1 LHRRIPENEMNDSP
15 VRELARRAG
24 IAVQWTDRFGKRH
37 RVSLDTIR
45 RILAAL
51 QLPCQ
56 TPDDIRHSRRALDNT
71 TVPPLITATLGRAI
85 DLPWRRPDAPPCA
98 RLIRNDGAATDV
110 PVRRTSRGVR
120 LQGVKAMG
128 YHTLEIGQARLTLA
142 VAPARCIG
150 IADIADRQ
158 RLAGVAVQ
166 IYGLRHG
173 GDCGIGDMSG
183 VTALAQAAAA
193 RGLESLAL
201 SPVHAA
207 FAVQRGQFS
216 PYSPSNR
223 LFYNPLHADAA
234 SVFGAERIARVRTA
248 AGLDPPIR
256 ELESSSVVDWEA
268 STRAK
273 MAVLSRLFEDFA
285 ATDLAANPAVG
296 LAADFA
302 GFCSDCGAS
311 LQKHALFEALHQA
324 RLKAAPEQPD
334 WNQWPAI
341 WRDSRSAAVGEF
353 TAQNR
358 REILFHCF
366 LQWLADRS
374 FANAQQKARSAGM
387 TIGLIADLAVGMSAA
402 GSYAWAHNDHVL
414 SGLQIGA
421 PPDLF
426 NANGQNWGLTTLSPR
441 ALQTQGYGPFIA
453 TLRACMRHAGG
464 LRVDHAMGFKRLWA
478 IPQGATAAEGA
489 YIAYPVSDLFR
500 LTALESHRHR
510 AIVIGEDLGTVPAGF
525 RERLARAG
533 IYGMS
538 VLWFARN
545 GKGFVPPD
553 DWPNLAVAMTS
564 THDLPTVAGWW
575 RGTDLDARAG
585 CGLLHDAQAER
596 LVRSSERDAL
606 WAAFK
611 SAKVAEGKLPAA
623 TEATHVVDAAVRFV
637 ATTPSQLA
645 LLPLEDVL
653 GLERQPNMPGTI
665 AEYPNWRLR
674 YDAEAASMLDETSV
688 RYRIARLANR
698 GA

>member
-1 LHRRIPENEMNDSP
+1 MNDSS

-24 IAVQWTDRFGKRH
+24 VAVQWTDRFGKRH

-56 TPDDIRHSRRALDNT
+56 TLDDIRHSRRALDKA
-71 TVPPLITATLGRAI
+71 TVPPLITAILGRAI
-85 DLPWRRPDAPPCA
+85 DLPWRRPDCPPRA
-98 RLIRNDGAATDV
+98 RLIREDGTATDV
-110 PVRRTSRGVR
+110 PVHRTSRGIR
-120 LQGVKAMG
+120 LQGVKAVG

-150 IADIADRQ
+150 IADIANRE
-158 RLAGVAVQ
+158 RLAGVAAQ
-166 IYGLRHG
+166 IYGLRHA

-201 SPVHAA
+201 SPVHAV
-207 FAVQRGQFS
+207 FAAESGQFS

-234 SVFGAERIARVRTA
+234 SVLGNERVARARTTV
-248 AGLDPPIR
+248 GLDMPIG
-256 ELESSSVVDWEA
+256 ELESSSLVNWEA

-273 MAVLSRLFEDFA
+273 MAVLRRLFEDFA
-285 ATDLAANPAVG
+285 TTDLAANPAIG
-296 LAADFA
+296 LARDF
-302 GFCSDCGAS
+302 GTFCSDRGAT
-311 LQKHALFEALHQA
+311 LQEHALFEALHQA
-324 RLKAAPEQPD
+324 RLEADPEQPN

-341 WRDSRSAAVGEF
+341 WRDPRSAAVGKF

-374 FANAQQKARSAGM
+374 FAASQQKARTAGM
-387 TIGLIADLAVGMSAA
+387 KIGLIADLAVGMSAA
-402 GSYAWAHNDHVL
+402 GGYAWAHKDHVL

-453 TLRACMRHAGG
+453 TLQACMRHAGG
-464 LRVDHAMGFKRLWA
+464 LRVDHAMGFLRLWV

-545 GKGFVPPD
+545 GKGFMPPH
-553 DWPNLAVAMTS
+553 DWPSLAVAMTS

-575 RGTDLDARAG
+575 RGTDLDARAS
-585 CGLLHDAQAER
+585 CGLLRDAQAER
-596 LVRSSERDAL
+596 MVRSSERDTL

-611 SAKVAEGKLPAA
+611 SAKVAEGEAPAA
-623 TEATHVVDAAVRFV
+623 AEATHVVDAAVHFV
-637 ATTPSQLA
+637 AKTPAQLA
-645 LLPLEDVL
+645 LLPLEDAL
-653 GLERQPNMPGTI
+653 ALERQPNMPGTI
-665 AEYPNWRLR
+665 VEYPNWRHR
-674 YDAEAASMLDETSV
+674 YDAEVASMLDETSV
-688 RYRIARLANR
+688 RYRIASLVKR
-698 GA
+698 GTQ

>member
-1 LHRRIPENEMNDSP
+1 MNDSS

-24 IAVQWTDRFGKRH
+24 VAVQWTDRFGKRH

-45 RILAAL
+45 RILGAL
-51 QLPCQ
+51 QLPCD
-56 TPDDIRHSRRALDNT
+56 TGDDIRSSRRALDNAT
-71 TVPPLITATLGRAI
+71 MPPLITATLGRAI
-85 DLPWRRPDAPPCA
+85 DLPWQMPNAPPHA
-98 RLIRNDGAATDV
+98 RLIREDGAARDV
-110 PVRRTSRGVR
+110 LVRQTSRGIR
-120 LQGVKAMG
+120 LRGVNAIG
-128 YHTLEIGQARLTLA
+128 YYTLDVGHARTILA

-150 IADIADRQ
+150 IADIANRE
-158 RLAGVAVQ
+158 RLAGVAAQ
-166 IYGLRHG
+166 IYGLRHA

-193 RGLESLAL
+193 HGLESLAL
-201 SPVHAA
+201 SPVHAL
-207 FAVQRGQFS
+207 FAAESRQFS

-234 SVFGAERIARVRTA
+234 SVLGNERVARAWTT
-248 AGLDPPIR
+248 AGLDLPLR
-256 ELESSSVVDWEA
+256 ELESSSIIDWEA

-273 MAVLSRLFEDFA
+273 MAVLRRLFEDFA
-285 ATDLAANPAVG
+285 ATDLAANPATG

-302 GFCSDCGAS
+302 RFCSDRGVA
-311 LQKHALFEALHQA
+311 LQEHALFEALHQA
-324 RLKAAPEQPD
+324 RLKADPQQPD

-341 WRDSRSAAVGEF
+341 WRDPRSAAVGKF
-353 TAQNR
+353 TAQNQ
-358 REILFHCF
+358 REVLFHCF
-366 LQWLADRS
+366 LQWLTDRS
-374 FANAQQKARSAGM
+374 FGSAQQKARAAGM

-402 GSYAWAHNDHVL
+402 GSYAWAHKDHVL

-426 NANGQNWGLTTLSPR
+426 NANGQDWGLTTFSPR

-464 LRVDHAMGFKRLWA
+464 LRVDHAMGLLRLWV

-489 YIAYPVSDLFR
+489 YITYPVTDLFR

-525 RERLARAG
+525 RERLTRAG

-545 GKGFVPPD
+545 RKGFMPHH
-553 DWPNLAVAMTS
+553 DWPGLAVAMTS

-575 RGTDLDARAG
+575 RGTDLDARAS
-585 CGLLHDAQAER
+585 CGVLRDAQTER
-596 LVRSSERDAL
+596 MIRSSERQAL

-611 SAKVAEGKLPAA
+611 SAKVGEGEAPAA
-623 TEATHVVDAAVRFV
+623 TEASPIVDAAVRFV
-637 ATTPSQLA
+637 AKTPARLA
-645 LLPLEDVL
+645 LLPLEDAL
-653 GLERQPNMPGTI
+653 ALERQPNMPGTI
-665 AEYPNWRLR
+665 VEYPNWRHR
-674 YDAEAASMLDETSV
+674 YDAEAARMLDEASV
-688 RYRIARLANR
+688 QYRIASLVNR
-698 GA
+698 GAQ

>member
-1 LHRRIPENEMNDSP
+1 MNDSS

-24 IAVQWTDRFGKRH
+24 VAVQWTDRFGKRH
-37 RVSLDTIR
+37 RVSLDTTR

-56 TPDDIRHSRRALDNT
+56 TLDDIKHSRRALDNAT
-71 TVPPLITATLGRAI
+71 IPPLITTTLGRAI
-85 DLPWRRPDAPPCA
+85 DLPWRRPNAPPRA
-98 RLIRNDGAATDV
+98 RLIRDDGTATDI
-110 PVRRTSRGVR
+110 PVHRTSLGIR
-120 LQGVKAMG
+120 LHGVKAIG
-128 YHTLEIGQARLTLA
+128 YHTLEMGQARLTLA
-142 VAPARCIG
+142 VAPARCVG
-150 IADIADRQ
+150 IADIANRE
-158 RLAGVAVQ
+158 RLAGVAAQ
-166 IYGLRHG
+166 IYGLRHA

-201 SPVHAA
+201 SPVHAV
-207 FAVQRGQFS
+207 FAAESRQFS

-223 LFYNPLHADAA
+223 LFYNALHADAA
-234 SVFGAERIARVRTA
+234 SVLGNERIARARTT
-248 AGLDPPIR
+248 AGVDLPIS
-256 ELESSSVVDWEA
+256 ELESSSLVDWEA

-273 MAVLSRLFEDFA
+273 MAVLRHLFEDFA
-285 ATDLAANPAVG
+285 ATDLSANPAIG
-296 LAADFA
+296 LAGDF
-302 GFCSDCGAS
+302 GTFCSDRGAT
-311 LQKHALFEALHQA
+311 LQEHALFEALHQA
-324 RLKAAPEQPD
+324 RLEADPEQPN
-334 WNQWPAI
+334 WNRWPAI
-341 WRDSRSAAVGEF
+341 WRDPRSAAVGKF
-353 TAQNR
+353 AAQNR

-374 FANAQQKARSAGM
+374 FAGAQQQARTAGM

-402 GSYAWAHNDHVL
+402 GSYAWAHKDHVL

-441 ALQTQGYGPFIA
+441 ALQMQGYGPFIA

-464 LRVDHAMGFKRLWA
+464 LRVDHAMGFLRLWV

-533 IYGMS
+533 IYRMS

-545 GKGFVPPD
+545 GKRFIPPH
-553 DWPNLAVAMTS
+553 DWPSLAVAMTS

-575 RGTDLDARAG
+575 RGADLDARAS
-585 CGLLHDAQAER
+585 CGLLRDAQAER
-596 LVRSSERDAL
+596 KVRSSERDAL

-611 SAKVAEGKLPAA
+611 SAKVAEGEAPAA
-623 TEATHVVDAAVRFV
+623 AEASPIVDAAVHFV
-637 ATTPSQLA
+637 AKAKAQLA
-645 LLPLEDVL
+645 LLPLEDAL

-665 AEYPNWRLR
+665 AEYPNWRYR
-674 YDAEAASMLDETSV
+674 YEAEAASMLDETSV
-688 RYRIARLANR
+688 RYRIASLVNR
-698 GA
+698 GTQ

>member
-1 LHRRIPENEMNDSP
+1 LHRRIPKNAMNDSS
-15 VRELARRAG
+15 VRELARCAG

-37 RVSLDTIR
+37 GVSLDTMR

-56 TPDDIRHSRRALDNT
+56 TPDDIRHSRRALDNAAI
-71 TVPPLITATLGRAI
+71 PPLVTATVGGLI
-85 DLPWRRPDAPPCA
+85 DLPWPRPNPPPHA
-98 RLIRNDGAATDV
+98 RLICEDGTATDLL
-110 PVRRTSRGVR
+110 VRQTARGIR
-120 LQGVKAMG
+120 LRAVNAVG
-128 YHTLEIGQARLTLA
+128 YHSLDIGQARLTLA
-142 VAPARCIG
+142 VAPSQCFG
-150 IADIADRQ
+150 IADITDRE
-158 RLAGVAVQ
+158 RLTGLAAQ
-166 IYGLRHG
+166 IYGLRHAS
-173 GDCGIGDMSG
+173 DCGIGDMAG

-193 RGLESLAL
+193 RGLDCLAL
-201 SPVHAA
+201 SPLHAVFPA
-207 FAVQRGQFS
+207 ESGQFS

-223 LFYNPLHADAA
+223 LFYNPIHADVAA
-234 SVFGAERIARVRTA
+234 VLGDERMARARTT
-248 AGLDPPIR
+248 AGLDLPIR
-256 ELESSSVVDWEA
+256 ELESSPVIDWEA
-268 STRAK
+268 STQAK
-273 MAVLSRLFEDFA
+273 MAILRGMFEDFA
-285 ATDLAANPAVG
+285 ATDLANPAVG

-302 GFCSDCGAS
+302 RFCNDRGET
-311 LQKHALFEALHQA
+311 LQEHALFEALQQA
-324 RLKAAPEQPD
+324 RLKADPQRLN

-341 WRDSRSAAVGEF
+341 WRDPGSAAVAKF

-374 FANAQQKARSAGM
+374 FASAQQKARTAGM
-387 TIGLIADLAVGMSAA
+387 TIGLIADLAVGMSPA
-402 GSYAWAHNDHVL
+402 GSYAWAHKDTVL
-414 SGLQIGA
+414 SGLQVGA

-441 ALQTQGYGPFIA
+441 ALQTQGYGPFTA

-464 LRVDHAMGFKRLWA
+464 LRIDHAMGLLRLWV

-545 GKGFVPPD
+545 RKGFAPPD
-553 DWPNLAVAMTS
+553 DWPKLAVAMTS

-585 CGLLHDAQAER
+585 CGLLHDPQAER
-596 LVRSSERDAL
+596 LARRSERDAL

-611 SAKVAEGKLPAA
+611 SAKVAEGKVPAA
-623 TEATHVVDAAVRFV
+623 TEATGVVDAAVRFV
-637 ATTPSQLA
+637 ATTPSQLV
-645 LLPLEDVL
+645 LLPLEDAL

-674 YDAEAASMLDETSV
+674 YNAEAASLLDETSV

>member
-1 LHRRIPENEMNDSP
+1 MNDSS
-15 VRELARRAG
+15 VRELARRARV
-24 IAVQWTDRFGKRH
+24 AVQWTDRFGKRH

-56 TPDDIRHSRRALDNT
+56 TLDDIRHSRRALDKAP
-71 TVPPLITATLGRAI
+71 VPPLITAILGRAI
-85 DLPWRRPDAPPCA
+85 DLPWQRPDCPPRA
-98 RLIRNDGAATDV
+98 RLIRDDGTATDV
-110 PVRRTSRGVR
+110 PVHRTSRGIR
-120 LQGVKAMG
+120 LQGVKAIG

-150 IADIADRQ
+150 IADIANGE
-158 RLAGVAVQ
+158 RLAGVAAQ
-166 IYGLRHG
+166 IYGLRDA

-201 SPVHAA
+201 SPVHAV
-207 FAVQRGQFS
+207 FAAEPGQFS

-234 SVFGAERIARVRTA
+234 SVLGSERIARARSTV
-248 AGLDPPIR
+248 GLDMPIG
-256 ELESSSVVDWEA
+256 ELESSSLVNWEA

-273 MAVLSRLFEDFA
+273 MAVLRRLFEDFA
-285 ATDLAANPAVG
+285 TTDLAANPAIG
-296 LAADFA
+296 LARDF
-302 GFCSDCGAS
+302 GTFCSDRGAA
-311 LQKHALFEALHQA
+311 LQEHALFEALHQA
-324 RLKAAPEQPD
+324 RLEADPEQPN

-341 WRDSRSAAVGEF
+341 WRDPRSAAVGKF

-374 FANAQQKARSAGM
+374 FAGSQQKARTAGM
-387 TIGLIADLAVGMSAA
+387 KIGLIADLAVGMSAA
-402 GSYAWAHNDHVL
+402 GGYAWAHKDHVL

-426 NANGQNWGLTTLSPR
+426 NANGQNWDLTTLSPR

-453 TLRACMRHAGG
+453 TLQACMRHAGG
-464 LRVDHAMGFKRLWA
+464 LRVDHAMGFLRLWV

-545 GKGFVPPD
+545 GKGFMPPH
-553 DWPNLAVAMTS
+553 DWPSLAVAMTS

-575 RGTDLDARAG
+575 RGTDLDARAS
-585 CGLLHDAQAER
+585 CGLLRDAQAER
-596 LVRSSERDAL
+596 TVRSSERDAL

-611 SAKVAEGKLPAA
+611 SAKVAEGEAPAA
-623 TEATHVVDAAVRFV
+623 AEATHVVDAAVHFV
-637 ATTPSQLA
+637 AKTPAQLA
-645 LLPLEDVL
+645 LLPLEDAL
-653 GLERQPNMPGTI
+653 ALERQPNMPGTI
-665 AEYPNWRLR
+665 VEYPNWRHR

-688 RYRIARLANR
+688 RYRIASLVKR
-698 GA
+698 GTQ

>member
-1 LHRRIPENEMNDSP
+1 MNDSS

-24 IAVQWTDRFGKRH
+24 IAVQWTDRRGKRH

-51 QLPCQ
+51 QLPSQ
-56 TPDDIRHSRRALDNT
+56 TTDDIRHSRRSLDHAT
-71 TVPPLITATLGRAI
+71 LPPLITATSGRAI
-85 DLPWRRPDAPPCA
+85 DLPWPRPDAPASA
-98 RLIRNDGAATDV
+98 RLIRDDGTATDV
-110 PVRRTSRGVR
+110 PVHRTSRGIR
-120 LQGVKAMG
+120 LQAVKAIG

-142 VAPARCIG
+142 VAPARCVG
-150 IADIADRQ
+150 IADIAGRE
-158 RLAGVAVQ
+158 RVAGVAAQ
-166 IYGLRHG
+166 IYALRHT

-193 RGLESLAL
+193 RGLESVAL
-201 SPVHAA
+201 SPTHAL
-207 FAVQRGQFS
+207 FAAEPGHFS

-223 LFYNPLHADAA
+223 LFYNPLHADPV
-234 SVFGAERIARVRTA
+234 SVLGNERVARARTA
-248 AGLDPPIR
+248 AGLDQSLH
-256 ELESSSVVDWEA
+256 ELDSLSLVDWEA

-273 MAVLSRLFEDFA
+273 TAVFRHLFEDFA
-285 ATDLAANPAVG
+285 ATDLTSHPAIG

-302 GFCSDCGAS
+302 KFCTDRGAA
-311 LQKHALFEALHQA
+311 LQEHALFEALHRV
-324 RLKAAPEQPD
+324 RLKAESAQPN

-341 WRDSRSAAVGEF
+341 WRDPCSAAVEEF
-353 TAQNR
+353 AAQHR
-358 REILFHCF
+358 HEILFHCF

-374 FANAQQKARSAGM
+374 FASAQQTAKRAGM
-387 TIGLIADLAVGMSAA
+387 TIGLIADLAVGMSTA
-402 GSYAWAHNDHVL
+402 GSYAWAHTEHVL
-414 SGLQIGA
+414 ASLQIGA

-464 LRVDHAMGFKRLWA
+464 LRVDHAMGFMRLWV

-489 YIAYPVSDLFR
+489 YIAYPIRDLFR

-538 VLWFARN
+538 VLWFTRN
-545 GKGFVPPD
+545 EKDFVPPH

-575 RGTDLDARAG
+575 HGTDLDARVS
-585 CGLLHDAQAER
+585 CGLVRDAEAER
-596 LVRSSERDAL
+596 TARSSERLAL

-611 SAKVAEGKLPAA
+611 SAKVAEGEVPTA
-623 TEATHVVDAAVRFV
+623 TQAWPIVDAAVRFV
-637 ATTPSQLA
+637 AKTPAQLT
-645 LLPLEDVL
+645 LLPLEDAL

-665 AEYPNWRLR
+665 VEYPNWCHR
-674 YDAEAASMLDETSV
+674 YDAEATSILDETSV
-688 RYRIARLANR
+688 RRRIASLANR
-698 GA
+698 GAQ

>member
-1 LHRRIPENEMNDSP
+1 MNDSS
-15 VRELARRAG
+15 VRELARCAG
-24 IAVQWTDRFGKRH
+24 VAVQWTDRFGKRH
-37 RVSLDTIR
+37 RVSLDTLR

-56 TPDDIRHSRRALDNT
+56 TLYDIRHSRRELDNAT
-71 TVPPLITATLGRAI
+71 IPQLITTTLGRAI
-85 DLPWRRPDAPPCA
+85 DLPWRRPNAPSRA
-98 RLIRNDGAATDV
+98 RLIRDDGTAMDV
-110 PVRRTSRGVR
+110 PVHRTSRGIR
-120 LQGVKAMG
+120 LQGVKAIG
-128 YHTLEIGQARLTLA
+128 YQTLEIGQARLTLA
-142 VAPARCIG
+142 VAPARCVG
-150 IADIADRQ
+150 IADIANRE
-158 RLAGVAVQ
+158 RLAGVAAQ
-166 IYGLRHG
+166 IYGLRHA

-201 SPVHAA
+201 SPVHAV
-207 FAVQRGQFS
+207 FAAESRQFS

-234 SVFGAERIARVRTA
+234 SVLGNERIARARTT
-248 AGLDPPIR
+248 AGVDLPIG
-256 ELESSSVVDWEA
+256 ELESSSLVDWEA
-268 STRAK
+268 STRTK
-273 MAVLSRLFEDFA
+273 MAVLRRLFEDFA
-285 ATDLAANPAVG
+285 ATDLAANPAIG
-296 LAADFA
+296 LAGDFRT
-302 GFCSDCGAS
+302 FCSDRGAT
-311 LQKHALFEALHQA
+311 LQEHALFEALHQA
-324 RLKAAPEQPD
+324 RLEADPEQPN

-341 WRDSRSAAVGEF
+341 WRDPRSAAVGKF
-353 TAQNR
+353 AAQNR

-374 FANAQQKARSAGM
+374 FAGAQQKARTAGM

-402 GSYAWAHNDHVL
+402 GSYAWAHKDHVL

-441 ALQTQGYGPFIA
+441 ALQMQGYGPFIA
-453 TLRACMRHAGG
+453 TLQACMRHAGG
-464 LRVDHAMGFKRLWA
+464 LRVDHVMGFLRLWV

-545 GKGFVPPD
+545 GKGFIPPH
-553 DWPNLAVAMTS
+553 DWPSLAVAMTS
-564 THDLPTVAGWW
+564 THDLPPVAGWW
-575 RGTDLDARAG
+575 RGTDLDARAS
-585 CGLLHDAQAER
+585 CDLLRDAQAER
-596 LVRSSERDAL
+596 MVRSSERNEL

-611 SAKVAEGKLPAA
+611 SAKVAEGEAPAA
-623 TEATHVVDAAVRFV
+623 AEASPIVDAAVHFV
-637 ATTPSQLA
+637 AKTKAQLA
-645 LLPLEDVL
+645 LLPLEDAL

-665 AEYPNWRLR
+665 DEYPNWRYR

-688 RYRIARLANR
+688 RYRIASLVNR
-698 GA
+698 GTQ

>member
-1 LHRRIPENEMNDSP
+1 MNDSS

-24 IAVQWTDRFGKRH
+24 VAVQWIDRFGKRH

-56 TPDDIRHSRRALDNT
+56 TPDDIRHSRRALDNAT
-71 TVPPLITATLGRAI
+71 IPPLITTTLGRAI
-85 DLPWRRPDAPPCA
+85 DLPWRRPDHPPRV
-98 RLIRNDGAATDV
+98 RLIRDNGTATDV
-110 PVRRTSRGVR
+110 VVRRTSRGFH
-120 LQGVKAMG
+120 LQGVKAIG
-128 YHTLEIGQARLTLA
+128 YHTLEIGQARTTLA
-142 VAPARCIG
+142 VAPARCVG
-150 IADIADRQ
+150 IADIANRE
-158 RLAGVAVQ
+158 RLAGVTAQ
-166 IYGLRHG
+166 IYGLRHA
-173 GDCGIGDMSG
+173 GDYGIGDMSG
-183 VTALAQAAAA
+183 VTDLAQAAAA

-201 SPVHAA
+201 SPVHAVFGA
-207 FAVQRGQFS
+207 ELGQFS

-223 LFYNPLHADAA
+223 LFYNPLHADPG
-234 SVFGAERIARVRTA
+234 SVLGDQRTA
-248 AGLDPPIR
+248 RARTTAGLDLPIR
-256 ELESSSVVDWEA
+256 ELESSSLIDWEV
-268 STRAK
+268 STRGK
-273 MAVLSRLFEDFA
+273 MAVLRRLFEDFA
-285 ATDLAANPAVG
+285 TTDLAANPAIG

-302 GFCSDCGAS
+302 IFCRDRGVA
-311 LQKHALFEALHQA
+311 LQNHALFEALHQA
-324 RLKAAPEQPD
+324 RLKAAPAQRD
-334 WNQWPAI
+334 WNQWPAM
-341 WRDSRSAAVGEF
+341 WRDPRSAAVEEF

-374 FANAQQKARSAGM
+374 FASAQQKARNAGM
-387 TIGLIADLAVGMSAA
+387 AIGLIADLAVGMSAA
-402 GSYAWAHNDHVL
+402 GSYAWAHKDHVL

-464 LRVDHAMGFKRLWA
+464 LRVDHAMGFMRLWV

-489 YIAYPVSDLFR
+489 YIRYPVSDLFR

-533 IYGMS
+533 IYGMT
-538 VLWFARN
+538 VMWFARN
-545 GKGFVPPD
+545 GKGFVPPH
-553 DWPNLAVAMTS
+553 DWPTLAVAMTS

-575 RGTDLDARAG
+575 RGTDLDARAS
-585 CGLLHDAQAER
+585 CGLLGDAQAER
-596 LVRSSERDAL
+596 MVRRSERQAL

-611 SAKVAEGKLPAA
+611 SAKVAEGEAPAA
-623 TEATHVVDAAVRFV
+623 TEASPIVDAAVRFV
-637 ATTPSQLA
+637 AKTPAQLA
-645 LLPLEDVL
+645 LLPLEDAL

-665 AEYPNWRLR
+665 VEYPNWRHR
-674 YDAEAASMLDETSV
+674 YDAEAARMLDSTSV
-688 RYRIARLANR
+688 RNRIARLVNR
-698 GA
+698 SAQ

>member
-1 LHRRIPENEMNDSP
+1 MNDSS

-45 RILAAL
+45 CVLTAL

-56 TPDDIRHSRRALDNT
+56 TPDDIRHSRRVLDDAT
-71 TVPPLITATLGRAI
+71 IPPLITAAVGRAI
-85 DLPWRRPDAPPCA
+85 DLSWRTRNVPARA
-98 RLIRNDGAATDV
+98 RLIREDGAATDV
-110 PVRRTSRGVR
+110 LVRQTQRGIR
-120 LQGVKAMG
+120 LQGVKAIG

-150 IADIADRQ
+150 IVDVANRE
-158 RLAGVAVQ
+158 RLAGVAAQ
-166 IYGLRHG
+166 IYALRHA

-183 VTALAQAAAA
+183 VAALAQAAAA
-193 RGLESLAL
+193 RGLESVAL
-201 SPVHAA
+201 SPVHALFTA
-207 FAVQRGQFS
+207 DPGRFS

-234 SVFGAERIARVRTA
+234 SVLGNERVARARTT
-248 AGLDPPIR
+248 AGLDLPIR
-256 ELESSSVVDWEA
+256 ELESSSLVDWEA
-268 STRAK
+268 STRVK
-273 MAVLSRLFEDFA
+273 MAVLHRLFEDFA
-285 ATDLAANPAVG
+285 ATDLATNPANG
-296 LAADFA
+296 LAADF
-302 GFCSDCGAS
+302 GTFCSDRGVA
-311 LQKHALFEALHQA
+311 LQEHALFEALHQT
-324 RLKAAPEQPD
+324 RLKADPQQPN

-358 REILFHCF
+358 RGILFHCF

-374 FANAQQKARSAGM
+374 FASAQQKARTAGM
-387 TIGLIADLAVGMSAA
+387 TIGLIADLAVGMHAA

-414 SGLQIGA
+414 SGLQVGA

-426 NANGQNWGLTTLSPR
+426 NPNGQNWGLTTLSPR
-441 ALQTQGYGPFIA
+441 ALRTQGYEPFIG

-464 LRVDHAMGFKRLWA
+464 LRVDHAMGFLRLWV
-478 IPQGATAAEGA
+478 IPQDAATAEGA
-489 YIAYPVSDLFR
+489 YITYPVSDLFR

-525 RERLARAG
+525 RDRLARAG

-545 GKGFVPPD
+545 GKGFVPPHR
-553 DWPNLAVAMTS
+553 WPSLAVAMTS

-575 RGTDLDARAG
+575 RGTDLDARAS
-585 CGLLHDAQAER
+585 CGLLRDAQAER
-596 LVRSSERDAL
+596 KVRSSERRAL

-611 SAKVAEGKLPAA
+611 SAKVAEGTAPAA
-623 TEATHVVDAAVRFV
+623 IEAAPIVDAAVRFV
-637 ATTPSQLA
+637 AKTPTQLA
-645 LLPLEDVL
+645 LPPLEDAL

-665 AEYPNWRLR
+665 VEYPNWRLR
-674 YDAEAASMLDETSV
+674 YEGDAANMLDETRV
-688 RYRIARLANR
+688 QYRIASLVNR
-698 GA
+698 GVQ

>member
-1 LHRRIPENEMNDSP
+1 MNDSS
-15 VRELARRAG
+15 VRELARRARV
-24 IAVQWTDRFGKRH
+24 AVQWTDRFGKRH

-56 TPDDIRHSRRALDNT
+56 TLDDIRHSRRALDKAP
-71 TVPPLITATLGRAI
+71 VPPLITAILGRAI
-85 DLPWRRPDAPPCA
+85 DLPWQRPDCPPRA
-98 RLIRNDGAATDV
+98 RLIRDDGTATDV
-110 PVRRTSRGVR
+110 PVHRTSRGIR
-120 LQGVKAMG
+120 LQGVKAIG

-150 IADIADRQ
+150 IADIANGE
-158 RLAGVAVQ
+158 RLAGVAAQ
-166 IYGLRHG
+166 IYGLRDA

-201 SPVHAA
+201 SPVHAV
-207 FAVQRGQFS
+207 FAAEPGQFS

-234 SVFGAERIARVRTA
+234 SVLGSERIARARSTV
-248 AGLDPPIR
+248 GLDMPIG
-256 ELESSSVVDWEA
+256 ELESSSLVNWEA

-273 MAVLSRLFEDFA
+273 MAVLRRLFEDFA
-285 ATDLAANPAVG
+285 TTDLAANPAIG
-296 LAADFA
+296 LARDF
-302 GFCSDCGAS
+302 GTFCSDRGAA
-311 LQKHALFEALHQA
+311 LQEHALFEALHQA
-324 RLKAAPEQPD
+324 RLEADPEQPN
-334 WNQWPAI
+334 WNRWPAI
-341 WRDSRSAAVGEF
+341 WRDPRSAAVGKF
-353 TAQNR
+353 AAQNR

-374 FANAQQKARSAGM
+374 FAGSQQKARTAGM
-387 TIGLIADLAVGMSAA
+387 KIGLIADLAVGMSAA
-402 GSYAWAHNDHVL
+402 GGYAWAHKDHVL

-426 NANGQNWGLTTLSPR
+426 NANGQNWDLTTLSPR

-453 TLRACMRHAGG
+453 TLQACMRHAGG
-464 LRVDHAMGFKRLWA
+464 LRVDHAMGFLRLWV

-545 GKGFVPPD
+545 GKGFMPPH
-553 DWPNLAVAMTS
+553 DWPSLAVAMTS

-575 RGTDLDARAG
+575 RGTDLDARAS
-585 CGLLHDAQAER
+585 CGLLRDAQAER
-596 LVRSSERDAL
+596 TVRSSERDAL

-611 SAKVAEGKLPAA
+611 SAKVAEGEAPAA
-623 TEATHVVDAAVRFV
+623 AEATHVVDAAVHFV
-637 ATTPSQLA
+637 AKTPAQLA
-645 LLPLEDVL
+645 LLPLEDAL
-653 GLERQPNMPGTI
+653 ALERQPNMPGTI
-665 AEYPNWRLR
+665 VEYPNWRHR

-688 RYRIARLANR
+688 RYRIASLVKR
-698 GA
+698 GTQ